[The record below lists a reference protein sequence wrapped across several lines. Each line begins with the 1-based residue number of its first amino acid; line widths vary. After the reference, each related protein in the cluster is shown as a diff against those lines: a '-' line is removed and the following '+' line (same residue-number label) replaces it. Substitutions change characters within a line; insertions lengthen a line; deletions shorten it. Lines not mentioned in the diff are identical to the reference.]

1 MAKDKLTEYD
11 ATANNNTVVGD
22 VNLAENS
29 MNPSDVNNAIR
40 EVMSHQKEAFG
51 SGTPLYVDQ
60 TNNRVGVNNS
70 SPTVALDVSGQAII
84 TTTDNSATLT
94 LTSTDADANIAPI
107 LNLKRDSSSP
117 ADGDVT
123 GQIKFVADN
132 DTGEEITF
140 AEMKVHLTDVSDGTE
155 DGEINIKSFT
165 NGTSNN
171 RLQIGATETV
181 LNQDSAD
188 LDFRVESN
196 GNANMLFVQGS
207 SDNIAIGHSAPTFAT
222 GNGVHL
228 GDDHF
233 LGFGV
238 GNGTRPDFQIG
249 QVSGTNTL
257 GIRCGTGADT
267 ADITI
272 DTTGR
277 FLMGT
282 TSAFTACSFG
292 SVFDGTNFNAIVLKT
307 TRTTNTGSNFLVF
320 LNSDG
325 DNCGFVQQNGTTSTN
340 FSTSSDYRLK
350 ENVTYDF
357 DATTRLKQL
366 KPARFNFIADG
377 TDRIVDGFLAH
388 EVSSIVPEAIIG
400 EKDAMTKEVFY
411 VEDDEI
417 PEGKKVGDVK
427 EASKIDPQAIDQSK
441 LVPLLTKTIL
451 ELEARIT
458 ALESA

>member
-1 MAKDKLTEYD
+1 MTRASDTAKLLGAGATILDGTTISTADNTE
-11 ATANNNTVVGD
+11 
-22 VNLAENS
+22 
-29 MNPSDVNNAIR
+29 
-40 EVMSHQKEAFG
+40 Q
-51 SGTPLYVDQ
+51 
-60 TNNRVGVNNS
+60 
-70 SPTVALDVSGQAII
+70 
-84 TTTDNSATLT
+84 LT
-94 LTSTDADANIAPI
+94 LISTDEDANQGPV
-107 LNLKRDSSSP
+107 LRLRRDSASP
-117 ADGDVT
+117 ADNDIVGYLVYSSDNDA
-123 GQIKFVADN
+123 GQI
-132 DTGEEITF
+132 
-140 AEMKVHLTDVSDGTE
+140 TDFGGIRCHIDDASDGTE
-155 DGEINIKSFT
+155 DGNLKFFT
-165 NGTSNN
+165 NKAGTEVS
-171 RLQIGATETV
+171 RMGLASGETV
-181 LNQDSAD
+181 FNEDSVD
-188 LDFRVESN
+188 VDFRVESN
-196 GNANMLFVQGS
+196 GNANMFFVNGGD
-207 SDNIAIGHSAPTFAT
+207 DNISIGHGSPTFAT

-272 DTTGR
+272 DTSGR

-292 SVFDGTNFNAIVLKT
+292 SVFDGTSFNAIVLKT

-325 DNCGFVQQNGTTSTN
+325 DNCGFIQQNGTTSTN

-377 TDRIVDGFLAH
+377 TDRVVDGFLAH

-400 EKDAMTKEVFY
+400 EKDAMTKEVLY

-427 EASKIDPQAIDQSK
+427 EASKIDPQGIDQSK
-441 LVPLLTKTIL
+441 LVPLLVKTIQ
-451 ELEARIT
+451 ELEARIA
-458 ALESA
+458 ALENA

>member
-1 MAKDKLTEYD
+1 MILIVQD
-11 ATANNNTVVGD
+11 
-22 VNLAENS
+22 
-29 MNPSDVNNAIR
+29 
-40 EVMSHQKEAFG
+40 
-51 SGTPLYVDQ
+51 
-60 TNNRVGVNNS
+60 
-70 SPTVALDVSGQAII
+70 
-84 TTTDNSATLT
+84 
-94 LTSTDADANIAPI
+94 
-107 LNLKRDSSSP
+107 LNLEKIEVQQVKTEMILLIFFSILLMMPSQE
-117 ADGDVT
+117 T
-123 GQIKFVADN
+123 GFASIHS
-132 DTGEEITF
+132 EIID
-140 AEMKVHLTDVSDGTE
+140 ASDGTE
-155 DGEINIKSFT
+155 DGRLQLKT
-165 NGTSNN
+165 MLAGTSVD
-171 RLQIGATETV
+171 RLQFNSAETIF
-181 LNQDSAD
+181 NQDSAS

-196 GNANMLFVQGS
+196 GNANMLFKQGVQGS
-207 SDNIAIGHSAPTFAT
+207 SDNISIGHSAPTFAT

-238 GNGTRPDFQIG
+238 GNGTRPDYQIG

-272 DTTGR
+272 DTSGR

-325 DNCGFVQQNGTTSTN
+325 DNCGFIQQNGTTSTN

-357 DATTRLKQL
+357 DAITRLKQL

-377 TDRIVDGFLAH
+377 TDRVVDGFLAH

-400 EKDAMTKEVFY
+400 EKDAMTKEVLY
-411 VEDDEI
+411 VDGDEI
-417 PEGKKVGDVK
+417 
-427 EASKIDPQAIDQSK
+427 
-441 LVPLLTKTIL
+441 T
-451 ELEARIT
+451 
-458 ALESA
+458 